1 MPTLTYILTSPLIP
15 LTGLLLLAVLLGGLV
30 GWERERHERP
40 AGLRTHVLVCVG
52 AALMTLVSNRT
63 GADSDRIAAQIVTG
77 VGFLGAGTIL
87 RDGTSGAVRGLT
99 TAASL
104 WAIAGVGIA
113 VGCGGLYAE
122 LAAVSTLLILGTLTL
137 LNRFENV
144 LIRQRRRH
152 DLTVVFRASED
163 PLAAV
168 SRLLEA
174 LHKANARTRDLKLER
189 MADTEVAHLQITLSR
204 YVQRDTVDTLLCQT
218 PGLVHYE
225 WGE

>member
-1 MPTLTYILTSPLIP
+1 MPTLTHIFSLPLIP

-40 AGLRTHVLVCVG
+40 AGLRTHILVCVG
-52 AALMTLVSNRT
+52 AALMTLVSNRSPA
-63 GADSDRIAAQIVTG
+63 GADRIAAQIVTG
-77 VGFLGAGTIL
+77 VGFLGAGTII

-122 LAAVSTLLILGTLTL
+122 LATVGTLLILGTLTL

-218 PGLVHYE
+218 PGLVHYV

>member
-1 MPTLTYILTSPLIP
+1 MPTLTHILTSPLIP
-15 LTGLLLLAVLLGGLV
+15 LTGLLLLSVLLGGLV

-40 AGLRTHVLVCVG
+40 AGLRTHILVCVG
-52 AALMTLVSNRT
+52 AALMTLVSNRSPA
-63 GADSDRIAAQIVTG
+63 GADRIAAQIVTG
-77 VGFLGAGTIL
+77 VGFLGAGTII

-122 LAAVSTLLILGTLTL
+122 LATVGTLVILGTLTL
-137 LNRFENV
+137 LNRFENA

-152 DLTVVFRASED
+152 DLMVVFKASDD
-163 PLAAV
+163 PLASV
-168 SRLLEA
+168 SRLLES
-174 LHKANARTRDLKLER
+174 LHAANARTRDLKLER